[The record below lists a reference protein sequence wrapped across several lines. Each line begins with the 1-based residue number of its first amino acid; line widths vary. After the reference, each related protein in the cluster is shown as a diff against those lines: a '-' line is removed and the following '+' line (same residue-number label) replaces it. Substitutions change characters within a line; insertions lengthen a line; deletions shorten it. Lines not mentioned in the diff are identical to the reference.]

1 MKKKNTKQINELKN
15 KAITILL
22 MLEQVILDEEQDN
35 SFREFAIQS
44 LIRLSIETANE
55 IVRLEIQDDEN

>member
-15 KAITILL
+15 KAITLLL
-22 MLEQVILDEEQDN
+22 MLEQAILDEEQDS

-44 LIRLSIETANE
+44 LIRLSIETSNK
-55 IVRLEIQDDEN
+55 IVELEIEDNES